1 MVARAPPPQRTPL
14 TGQLSCLNTHVL
26 PQWRVMEGVL
36 SRPSLILWHRC
47 IYANN
52 MTQAATMLRG
62 ARTSARL
69 TMRALAARA
78 GVAASSIARIESGK
92 VDPTVGMLARLLSA
106 AGRELELGTHRGPG
120 PELADLADAWSRGPR
135 GDRPDWT
142 RLRSFLDQLARH
154 PEQQGP
160 ATLRRPAPSGSAML
174 DTLLAGVAEKICD
187 DAGLPRPSWARAVPK
202 LPRSWAT
209 PGTPAMQETIA
220 AATPASSVSS
230 MADPDG

>member
-1 MVARAPPPQRTPL
+1 
-14 TGQLSCLNTHVL
+14 
-26 PQWRVMEGVL
+26 
-36 SRPSLILWHRC
+36 
-47 IYANN
+47 
-52 MTQAATMLRG
+52 MTQAATMVRG
-62 ARTSARL
+62 ARTSADL

-78 GVAASSIARIESGK
+78 HVATSTIARIESGK

-106 AGRELELGTHRGPG
+106 AGRELQLGTHRQPG
-120 PELADLADAWSRGPR
+120 PEIAELADAWSSGPR

-142 RLRSFLDQLARH
+142 RLRAFLDQLARH

-187 DAGLPRPSWARAVPK
+187 DAGLPRPTWARAVPA

-209 PGTPAMQETIA
+209 PGTPTDRK
-220 AATPASSVSS
+220 SVV
-230 MADPDG
+230 